1 MDEKQAKKEKKRKRP
16 FDDAPS
22 YMQPRK
28 PVLEEPLMGEERE
41 VESSDDEESQEPAP
55 KLEDVVR
62 EGKIQEEGESPLDSE
77 AEDGEQTEVG
87 EPPYSPYF
95 PRGIYEDAQAV
106 EAYYGRGEVK
116 EGEERQSFSYR

>member
-1 MDEKQAKKEKKRKRP
+1 MDDPQDKKIKKRKDRRS
-16 FDDAPS
+16 DDGPS
-22 YMQPRK
+22 YMQPRE
-28 PVLEEPLMGEERE
+28 PVLEEPLMEEERE

-55 KLEDVVR
+55 KLEDEVR

-106 EAYYGRGEVK
+106 EEYYGRGEKK
-116 EGEERQSFSYR
+116 EKE